1 MRAPERLS
9 MTLLFVCLLLIYS
22 GFSLFVMQFW
32 RSRSTQA
39 YPLKQELMLLAP
51 VLLLNGVWLWWPI
64 LESQRLLLGF
74 GHAMAMLSW
83 ITLILYWGGSYF
95 YRLQGLQLFLFP
107 IAVISL
113 LCDYFLPGATAG
125 VVVNNSAFA
134 LHIMSSLLAYS
145 LFALATLLAWL
156 MLWLARDLRQHRLSP
171 SISFLPPLLSIEKLM
186 FQSITMGFVS
196 LTIALLSGMLFSEY
210 VFGHAFTWTHKI
222 IFGLASWMIYA
233 AILVLRW
240 RQGARGKKI
249 AMAVIVG
256 FVLLMLAYAGSKFV
270 LEIVLQNH

>member
-83 ITLILYWGGSYF
+83 ITLILYWCGSYF

-107 IAVISL
+107 IAVIGL

-156 MLWLARDLRQHRLSP
+156 MLWLARDLRQHRCRHR
-171 SISFLPPLLSIEKLM
+171 FLFCHPYS
-186 FQSITMGFVS
+186 
-196 LTIALLSGMLFSEY
+196 ALKS
-210 VFGHAFTWTHKI
+210 
-222 IFGLASWMIYA
+222 
-233 AILVLRW
+233 
-240 RQGARGKKI
+240 
-249 AMAVIVG
+249 
-256 FVLLMLAYAGSKFV
+256 
-270 LEIVLQNH
+270 

>member
-1 MRAPERLS
+1 

-22 GFSLFVMQFW
+22 GFSLFVIHFW
-32 RSRSTQA
+32 RSKSTQT

-83 ITLILYWGGSYF
+83 ITLILYWCGSYF

-113 LCDYFLPGATAG
+113 LCDFFLPGATSG
-125 VVVNNSAFA
+125 VVVDSSAFA

-171 SISFLPPLLSIEKLM
+171 S
-186 FQSITMGFVS
+186 V
-196 LTIALLSGMLFSEY
+196 
-210 VFGHAFTWTHKI
+210 
-222 IFGLASWMIYA
+222 
-233 AILVLRW
+233 
-240 RQGARGKKI
+240 
-249 AMAVIVG
+249 
-256 FVLLMLAYAGSKFV
+256 
-270 LEIVLQNH
+270 